1 MAKRTRT
8 PSLTIAK
15 QTSGFMGES
24 LTAFL
29 LEQHFKAQ
37 GLTILNVGDQGV
49 PFDLLVLDPKA
60 GMPFRR
66 ATAISVKTR
75 EQSVTYIDPS
85 KRIFQESKDRLEKM
99 GIDLWIAYV
108 KCRYKDKH
116 LSFKVFLVPSDKID
130 GKDFSKVRFDGK
142 DVELLLA
149 KNLEAKSEVTISSKK
164 RRNEKSL
171 SDTEEEAERQE
182 EDGAF
187 PRPEDL
193 KVNEMTIGR
202 MGEDMVRFLLET
214 EYKDAGLEVGNVA
227 RSMWPYDLIIE
238 EPRERTI
245 FRKRAAISVK
255 TRRVSAGTIPP
266 SWERLQEDKK
276 KVEAT
281 GMELWMA
288 FLQYRF
294 KDGIIDF
301 GVFLTRAR
309 DLKKRDFVDIRRW
322 GGDDTAIRVMDLR
335 KKAELKIWS
344 GKI

>member
-1 MAKRTRT
+1 
-8 PSLTIAK
+8 
-15 QTSGFMGES
+15 
-24 LTAFL
+24 
-29 LEQHFKAQ
+29 
-37 GLTILNVGDQGV
+37 
-49 PFDLLVLDPKA
+49 
-60 GMPFRR
+60 
-66 ATAISVKTR
+66 
-75 EQSVTYIDPS
+75 
-85 KRIFQESKDRLEKM
+85 
-99 GIDLWIAYV
+99 
-108 KCRYKDKH
+108 
-116 LSFKVFLVPSDKID
+116 
-130 GKDFSKVRFDGK
+130 
-142 DVELLLA
+142 
-149 KNLEAKSEVTISSKK
+149 
-164 RRNEKSL
+164 
-171 SDTEEEAERQE
+171 
-182 EDGAF
+182 
-187 PRPEDL
+187 
-193 KVNEMTIGR
+193 
-202 MGEDMVRFLLET
+202 
-214 EYKDAGLEVGNVA
+214 
-227 RSMWPYDLIIE
+227 MWPYDLIIE